1 MWNLEKRAGA
11 GKTEMEEMN
20 CATNIFRILSC
31 LLLLLLPSASLPL
44 CIDSKAPFTPKTPLV
59 FCPTGDS
66 VCCDTNQDLE
76 LQKVFQSMNISDH
89 ACASLLKSIICAQC
103 HQFSW
108 DLFGGNLGTRSVPT
122 LCTVS
127 ASAALSKTS
136 SNNFCSKVWD
146 ACQTTSILNS
156 PFAPSLRNKIKVSVR
171 STSSKLA
178 DLWKSNTS
186 FCKAFGGSLDDG
198 LVCFNGT
205 SALLRDTKNPQP
217 PNGIC
222 LEQLANGSYL
232 DMTAHP
238 DGSNSVFLASQQGK
252 IWLVNV
258 PKEGTGEAMMLDES
272 NPFVDLSET
281 VHVSTELG
289 LMSIAFHPNFAH
301 NGRFFVSYNCDRD
314 HWSGCSGRCSCNTDV
329 SCDPSKLHS
338 SYGDRPCQFHTVISE
353 YTANNSGFDPSS
365 AIKGNPVEVRRI
377 FTMGI
382 AYTNANGGQIIFGPD
397 GYLYFMTGDGETEL
411 DPYNL
416 AQNKKS
422 LLGKILRFDVDN
434 FPSEAELTKLNAWG
448 NYSIPKDNPFLYDK
462 ESLPEI
468 WALGLRNP
476 WRCSWDSERPSYFLC
491 IDSGK
496 DQYEEVDLA
505 TKGGNY
511 GWPYFEGTFPF
522 HFQNSSR
529 GNKNNNS
536 TNLIFPLMGYDHSPV
551 NTNDGSSSIAGG
563 FVYRSDTDPCLYGK
577 YLFSDLYGFAI
588 WAGIENP
595 ENSGNFTTAKVPFS
609 CSRGSPIQCNLEK
622 EKSHLNLG
630 YVYALGK
637 DNKKDI
643 YLLTSKGVLRIAPPN
658 RCHYICSKENLTAF
672 QDPQHIPFSPSTS
685 TGMHFNSSLKKL
697 LLFFH
702 SFLLLLLNFSL

>member
-1 MWNLEKRAGA
+1 
-11 GKTEMEEMN
+11 MEEMN

-59 FCPTGDS
+59 FCPNGDS
-66 VCCDTNQDLE
+66 VCCDSNQDLE

-89 ACASLLKSIICAQC
+89 SCASLLKSIICAQC

-127 ASAALSKTS
+127 ANTALSKTS

-156 PFAPSLRNKIKVSVR
+156 PFAPSLRSKIEVAVR

-178 DLWKSNTS
+178 DLWNSNTS
-186 FCKAFGGSLDDG
+186 FCKAFGGSPDDG

-205 SALLRDTKNPQP
+205 TAILRDTADPQP

-222 LEQLANGSYL
+222 LEQVANGSYL

-238 DGSNSVFLASQQGK
+238 DGSNRVFLASQQGK

-258 PKEGTGEAMMLDES
+258 PEEGTGEAMVLDES

-301 NGRFFVSYNCDRD
+301 NCRFFASYNCDRD

-329 SCDPSKLHS
+329 NCDPSKLHS

-365 AIKGNPVEVRRI
+365 GIKGNPVEVRRI

-434 FPSEAELTKLNAWG
+434 FPSEAELTKLDTWG
-448 NYSIPKDNPFLYDK
+448 NYSIPKDNPFMDDK
-462 ESLPEI
+462 NSLPEI

-491 IDSGK
+491 VDSGK
-496 DQYEEVDLA
+496 DQYEEVEIV

-522 HFQNSSR
+522 HFQNFSS
-529 GNKNNNS
+529 GNKNNS
-536 TNLIFPLMGYDHSPV
+536 SANLIFPLMGYDHSPV
-551 NTNDGSSSIAGG
+551 NTNEGSSSIAGG

-577 YLFSDLYGFAI
+577 YLFTDLYGFAI
-588 WAGIENP
+588 WAGTENP
-595 ENSGNFTTAKVPFS
+595 ENSGRFTTAKVPFS
-609 CSRGSPIQCNLEK
+609 CSRNSPIQCNLEK

-630 YVYALGK
+630 YVFAMGK
-637 DNKKDI
+637 DNRKDI
-643 YLLTSKGVLRIAPPN
+643 YLLTSKGVLRIAPSS
-658 RCHYICSKENLTAF
+658 RCNYVCSKENLTAF
-672 QDPQHIPFSPSTS
+672 QNPQHVPFTPSSGTY
-685 TGMHFNSSLKKL
+685 FNNSFKKL
-697 LLFFH
+697 LLFFC
-702 SFLLLLLNFSL
+702 SFLLLLLDFNL